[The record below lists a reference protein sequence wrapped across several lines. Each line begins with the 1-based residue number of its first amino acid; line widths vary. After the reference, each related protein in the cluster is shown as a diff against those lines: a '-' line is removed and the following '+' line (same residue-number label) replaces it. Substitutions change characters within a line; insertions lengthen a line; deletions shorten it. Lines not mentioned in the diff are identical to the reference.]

1 MKYFLLI
8 LTSLASAATS
18 GSPPVNTTCEMGI
31 NKQDAI
37 WYEVQDLYKGNCNV
51 WGLADKAETLKNSK
65 YPTNQGLSPS
75 KIAKN
80 QCYRNAIDE
89 EVERIEEHCILDNI
103 PEECL
108 AVGGLAAQVI
118 VSEHG
123 C

>member
-1 MKYFLLI
+1 
-8 LTSLASAATS
+8 
-18 GSPPVNTTCEMGI
+18 
-31 NKQDAI
+31 
-37 WYEVQDLYKGNCNV
+37 V
-51 WGLADKAETLKNSK
+51 WGLADKAEAETLKNNK

-108 AVGGLAAQVI
+108 AVGGCGLAAQVI